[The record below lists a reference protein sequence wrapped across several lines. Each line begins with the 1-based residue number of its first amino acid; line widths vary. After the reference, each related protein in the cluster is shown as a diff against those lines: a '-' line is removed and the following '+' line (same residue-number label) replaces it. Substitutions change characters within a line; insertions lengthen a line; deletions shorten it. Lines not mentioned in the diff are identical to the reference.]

1 MYAIGVYILRK
12 EEIDYRLLDDG
23 SEGEVATVVIDV
35 PGATIMIMGELE
47 NVDGGLVVERA
58 HLSISPPDAR
68 VLTRKNMGLIA
79 ERILEDTGYDYVVIR
94 GAARTTGA
102 RPGHTPR
109 DLRFP

>member
-1 MYAIGVYILRK
+1 
-12 EEIDYRLLDDG
+12 
-23 SEGEVATVVIDV
+23 VIDV

-47 NVDGGLVVERA
+47 NLEGGVVVARA

-68 VLTRKNMGLIA
+68 VLTRKNMRVIA
-79 ERILEDTGYDYVVIR
+79 KRILEDTGYAYIVVR